1 MYFVFVKTLVCP
13 HCHTRVSETAS
24 VCAGCGA
31 EVVRGLT
38 KRGRAVA
45 GLISVGVA
53 VLIAVVILRVLEVVN
68 GRPALPSPKAQDGL
82 IVIAAVA
89 LLIVVPFLIG
99 SRAARLLWR
108 SRVRFYRQYQQ
119 R

>member
-1 MYFVFVKTLVCP
+1 MKEFVCP

-38 KRGRAVA
+38 KRERAVV

-53 VLIAVVILRVLEVVN
+53 VLIAVVILRVLEVLH
-68 GRPALPSPKAQDGL
+68 GSPA
-82 IVIAAVA
+82 
-89 LLIVVPFLIG
+89 
-99 SRAARLLWR
+99 
-108 SRVRFYRQYQQ
+108 
-119 R
+119 

>member
-1 MYFVFVKTLVCP
+1 VKTLVCP
-13 HCHTRVSETAS
+13 HCHTQVSETAT
-24 VCAGCGA
+24 VCAGCSA

-38 KRGRAVA
+38 KRGRAVV

-53 VLIAVVILRVLEVVN
+53 VLIAVVILRVLEVVQ
-68 GRPALPSPKAQDGL
+68 GGSPLPSPKAQDGL

-89 LLIVVPFLIG
+89 LLFVAPFLIG
-99 SRAARLLWR
+99 RRAARLLWR
-108 SRVRFYRQYQQ
+108 SRVRFYRQYHQ